1 LVYSLSRAE
10 GKDADRYEISIE
22 GPKAVSGYAVLY
34 HSGWYTIMP
43 RPVSLRAN
51 TQNKVYGEEDPELTI
66 RVQDGLTNQ
75 YANGLQYDDK
85 AEDVFIYTYRG
96 FDGQDHTTP
105 IYTVTRE
112 AGENVGSYAISVNG
126 VRRFPY
132 YNADAFKNYEVSY
145 GNDWNNYVNGVRQGY
160 LHISK
165 RPMTVKVVNAE
176 KFYGENDPE
185 VWEVEFEE
193 RTEGRGLVA
202 WPTVVGREWSW
213 TSFSYEDVIEDVDD
227 QIDDRDWVISREGSR
242 TDANRN
248 GENAGYYELV
258 IGHSKVSGT
267 NNNTNYN
274 PNYEIITDGGN
285 GVLTIKKAILN
296 VTAKDQGIDYGK
308 DINSSWIPDYQG
320 NKVYAYTWEIEKDE
334 EGNPMGQMVNQGL
347 WIERPKA
354 GRKTL
359 NDLIEDLITLE
370 PTTTRVGTHAPET
383 EPYKLVKSELCE
395 TNYVINFTQAYL
407 SIAPLAEIPLDEFV
421 EVFEGKEV
429 ALTQV
434 LEDHQNTTV
443 GFRMPSNRSFKANTW
458 YTLVLPFDI
467 RVRDLSA
474 ALGYAVVDIF
484 DQDNTS
490 NDVKLK
496 LFVNELKANEPFIVK
511 VDEDIKKAQMKT
523 INFGGKK
530 FLVPDAKFNYATE
543 DPIITDKSGN
553 SFTGTY
559 AGKSPMATDEYFIA
573 GNSGTFYTGDGT
585 DTWSIKQTE
594 AYLKK
599 GSANGGAL
607 RIYIEEPDGTTTI
620 IEGVEAASE
629 AAEAEAAEGWYT
641 VTGVKLE
648 AEPTTTGT
656 YIFNGKKVFIQK

>member
-1 LVYSLSRAE
+1 
-10 GKDADRYEISIE
+10 
-22 GPKAVSGYAVLY
+22 
-34 HSGWYTIMP
+34 
-43 RPVSLRAN
+43 
-51 TQNKVYGEEDPELTI
+51 
-66 RVQDGLTNQ
+66 
-75 YANGLQYDDK
+75 
-85 AEDVFIYTYRG
+85 
-96 FDGQDHTTP
+96 
-105 IYTVTRE
+105 
-112 AGENVGSYAISVNG
+112 
-126 VRRFPY
+126 
-132 YNADAFKNYEVSY
+132 
-145 GNDWNNYVNGVRQGY
+145 
-160 LHISK
+160 
-165 RPMTVKVVNAE
+165 
-176 KFYGENDPE
+176 
-185 VWEVEFEE
+185 
-193 RTEGRGLVA
+193 
-202 WPTVVGREWSW
+202 
-213 TSFSYEDVIEDVDD
+213 
-227 QIDDRDWVISREGSR
+227 
-242 TDANRN
+242 
-248 GENAGYYELV
+248 
-258 IGHSKVSGT
+258 
-267 NNNTNYN
+267 
-274 PNYEIITDGGN
+274 
-285 GVLTIKKAILN
+285 
-296 VTAKDQGIDYGK
+296 
-308 DINSSWIPDYQG
+308 
-320 NKVYAYTWEIEKDE
+320 
-334 EGNPMGQMVNQGL
+334 
-347 WIERPKA
+347 
-354 GRKTL
+354 
-359 NDLIEDLITLE
+359 
-370 PTTTRVGTHAPET
+370 
-383 EPYKLVKSELCE
+383 
-395 TNYVINFTQAYL
+395 
-407 SIAPLAEIPLDEFV
+407 
-421 EVFEGKEV
+421 
-429 ALTQV
+429 
-434 LEDHQNTTV
+434 
-443 GFRMPSNRSFKANTW
+443 MPSNRSFKANTW

-496 LFVNELKANEPFIVK
+496 LFVNGLKANEPFIVK